1 MDTLFEQLADRPSC
15 QAIGVAIKAG
25 NTEVALRSVEYLV
38 QRIFCEPLNTALV
51 FADPLL
57 DATCQWLGHERL
69 QTNRAYLALASSTL
83 VVSSRQVVCVVSRLQ
98 RSGGHTAVLADILS
112 SPDLVGAPVTV
123 LLTGVGGSTA
133 ASALSLRFGHLPQVQ
148 FERAPRFSRLRKLDW
163 LQKRLCELKPRDVW
177 LVNHHQD
184 SVAVAA
190 VQPEQGYNLHY
201 LHHGDHHLCLGVHL
215 GFGTHVDLHPMGF
228 RNCRVVL
235 GLAHNTYRPLSTSD
249 LGLRLPIVAV
259 GINSVNASHNSRLV
273 TCTAAGSNK
282 IAVPYWI
289 SYLQV
294 IPMVLA
300 QTQGV
305 HVHIGKLSVLY
316 RLRMRYVLWR
326 QGIDPDRFRY
336 VSHVDSVWR
345 ALHLHQVDL
354 YLTSFPY
361 GGAKT
366 MVEVMGAGVPM
377 AVHIHNTKPF
387 LSALDMAP
395 DSSLFWKSPR
405 ELLKFLAT
413 HDKFAL
419 HDLGQM
425 ARAHYC
431 SHHLT
436 KDAQE
441 ILSDAQGVAA
451 DTRYLQ
457 ASSFYSGSS
466 LDVAFETT
474 SQVSLLGLL
483 RRKFIF
489 YGRLFKSAL
498 D

>member
-15 QAIGVAIKAG
+15 HAIGVAIKAG
-25 NTEVALRSVEYLV
+25 NTEAALRSVEYLV

-69 QTNRAYLALASSTL
+69 QTNRAYLALGSSTL

-123 LLTGVGGSTA
+123 LLTGVGGATA

-249 LGLRLPIVAV
+249 LGLRLPIVPV
-259 GINSVNASHNSRLV
+259 GINSVNASHNSKLV

-316 RLRMRYVLWR
+316 RLRMQYALWR
-326 QGIDPDRFRY
+326 QGIDLDRFRY

-345 ALHLHQVDL
+345 ALHLYQVDL

-377 AVHIHNTKPF
+377 AVHIHKTRPF
-387 LSALDMAP
+387 LSAVDIAP
-395 DSSLFWKSPR
+395 VGSFFWRTPR
-405 ELLKFLAT
+405 ELLEWLAAQNAAT
-413 HDKFAL
+413 LYSF
-419 HDLGQM
+419 GRQ
-425 ARAHYC
+425 ARLCYERNHQ
-431 SHHLT
+431 T
-436 KDAQE
+436 N
-441 ILSDAQGVAA
+441 
-451 DTRYLQ
+451 YLQ
-457 ASSFYSGSS
+457 MKCSYSQRMA
-466 LDVAFETT
+466 LEATYLQVPVICTT
-474 SQVSLLGLL
+474 SAQVPDSKKSREKTLLGSL
-483 RRKFIF
+483 RYKLYLCGRIF
-489 YGRLFKSAL
+489 MSRFS
-498 D
+498 